1 MAIAKGIKRKVSHH
15 RRILSKKIVKLS
27 QVGVGDIIQFSYSN
41 KDVYDKTPLV
51 LILQKKTGV
60 VECINL
66 NYLKEFLV
74 QSLLSETNWKNMKRY
89 SMYKN
94 AFRTYKVSK
103 IGIINEIEYKRNNT

>member
-1 MAIAKGIKRKVSHH
+1 M
-15 RRILSKKIVKLS
+15 
-27 QVGVGDIIQFSYSN
+27 IQ
-41 KDVYDKTPLV
+41 
-51 LILQKKTGV
+51 
-60 VECINL
+60 